1 MYRYILLILLTML
14 FIASASYAEDNEEYH
29 CLVEAIYFE
38 ARSESKI
45 GQLAV
50 ANVILERVRHED
62 HPNTIC
68 KVVHEWKYYPQ
79 LHRCSFSYYCD
90 GKKEIMYEK
99 ESLSNIMHIATLALK
114 GAVVE
119 DVWGSTHYHSRHVEP
134 YWSTDMFY
142 IGSIGEHLF
151 YDSTH

>member
-1 MYRYILLILLTML
+1 MYKIVLTIWLLIILYP
-14 FIASASYAEDNEEYH
+14 SPSYAVEDTEYH

-38 ARSESKI
+38 ARSESNI

-62 HPNTIC
+62 FPSTIC
-68 KVVHEWKYYPQ
+68 NVVHEWKYYPQ

-99 ESLSNIMHIATLALK
+99 DSRSTAMEIATLALK

-119 DVWGSTHYHSRHVEP
+119 DTWVSTHYHARHVYP
-134 YWSTDMFY
+134 YWSQSMFY
-142 IGSIGEHLF
+142 IGAVGEYLF
-151 YDSTH
+151 YDSSH